1 MIIYTPEQV
10 AAAKAVANADA
21 DMLSYLHDE
30 PTGEQAWEEWNDR
43 YQAAYQA
50 YEDAAANYRRLLG
63 DIDPH
68 DVIQG
73 APINP
78 LVQVMGRTCKT
89 ADGYFLAGPF
99 FHDSD
104 YEPWSVDLYDPPLS
118 MPGVARRVV
127 TVEVSCRAH
136 AQQMVD
142 LVTWALGAGAC
153 TSEAVKTVPSESGD
167 QYMLNELPA

>member
-1 MIIYTPEQV
+1 MTIIYTPEQL
-10 AAAKAVANADA
+10 AAAHAVINADA
-21 DMLSYLHDE
+21 EVMDYLNHE
-30 PTGEQAWEEWNDR
+30 PSDNNPAWQHWNDG
-43 YQAAYQA
+43 YQAAFQTHETA
-50 YEDAAANYRRLLG
+50 DSIYRRLLG

-68 DVIQG
+68 DVIC
-73 APINP
+73 AATINP

-104 YEPWSVDLYDPPLS
+104 SEPWSVNLYDPPLS

-136 AQQMVD
+136 AQQVVD
-142 LVTWALGAGAC
+142 LVTWALGAGAR
-153 TSEAVKTVPSESGD
+153 TTEPVSA
-167 QYMLNELPA
+167 